1 MTHRLATIHERDQ
14 LINHHNQRLTTKRT
28 NNVTTRNARVKR
40 STDFTNQIAWL
51 DQSQRVAA
59 RGNESVS

>member
-28 NNVTTRNARVKR
+28 NNVTTRNAR
-40 STDFTNQIAWL
+40 DFTNQIAWL